1 VLVAPRRRFAAA
13 LHLQLLPLL
22 SLACVASSACGSRAP
37 SEPSA
42 PEPAPEPGAAQQP
55 SEPGV
60 PSAEPGDKP
69 ARRRIAVIPKGTTH
83 EFWKSV
89 HAGANKAG
97 QELGVEILWK
107 GPVREDDRDEQI
119 KVVENFVASGVS
131 AIVLAPLD
139 DTALV
144 PIATEASRERIP
156 VVIID
161 SDIQWQGRVSFVATD
176 NYRGGELAAT
186 RLGELLGGKGK
197 VIVLRYQ
204 EGSASTA
211 QREAGFIDTVQ
222 KTLPGIELVSS
233 NQYGGATTETAYKT
247 SENLL
252 VKHRQID
259 GVFCPNESTTFGM
272 LRALQDGKRAGQ
284 VKLVGFDSSEKLV
297 EGLRSDQIHG
307 LVLQNPLR
315 MGELGVRAAVDKLD
329 GKAVPPRID
338 TGVGIATRE
347 TMNAPEIKALL
358 SPDLGPWLK

>member
-1 VLVAPRRRFAAA
+1 MSG
-13 LHLQLLPLL
+13 LQLMAVL
-22 SLACVASSACGSRAP
+22 SAACIASGACGSRAP
-37 SEPSA
+37 SEQRAEPS
-42 PEPAPEPGAAQQP
+42 PAEPGAAP
-55 SEPGV
+55 PASEPGV
-60 PSAEPGDKP
+60 APNEPAAVPG
-69 ARRRIAVIPKGTTH
+69 RRKIAVIPKGTTH

-89 HAGANKAG
+89 HAGANKTG
-97 QELGVEILWK
+97 KELGVEIIWK

-119 KVVENFVASGVS
+119 KVVENFIASGAN

-144 PIATEASRERIP
+144 APASEASREGIP

-161 SDIQWQGRVSFVATD
+161 SDIKWDGRVSFVATD
-176 NYRGGELAAT
+176 NYRGGELAAK
-186 RLGELLGGKGK
+186 RLGDLLGGKGK

-211 QREAGFIDTVQ
+211 QREAGFIDTVRNA
-222 KTLPGIELVSS
+222 LPGIELVST

-252 VKHRQID
+252 VKHAQID

-272 LRALQDGKRAGQ
+272 LRALQDGKRAGK
-284 VKLVGFDSSEKLV
+284 VKFVGFDASEKLV
-297 EGLRSDQIHG
+297 AGLKSGQIHG
-307 LVLQNPLR
+307 LVLQNPFR
-315 MGELGVRAAVDKLD
+315 MGELGVRAAIDKLD
-329 GKAVPPRID
+329 GKTVQSRID
-338 TGVGIATRE
+338 TGAFVATRE